1 MKGFKLWPLL
11 GTHGHGAVRIHN
23 RVTPTVIRIRYI
35 RLYGHPRGLATLTHH
50 AERLAGE
57 LSLPVLKT
65 LVCRIPESNPN
76 FPHARQTLHQLSH
89 CGVFFKKEKT
99 FLYLTSVATLNEL
112 CTSLYNIISTSDISI
127 WVKLWL
133 NQCYLFGAPFSFPIS
148 IYRDLKSLRVDSPC
162 DKIISNSDWFFV
174 FFINGAPRPS
184 LSNVI
189 L

>member
-1 MKGFKLWPLL
+1 M
-11 GTHGHGAVRIHN
+11 RIHN

-127 WVKLWL
+127 WVQWRLNKLNVTCL
-133 NQCYLFGAPFSFPIS
+133 TPYFRSQMAFTSGNC
-148 IYRDLKSLRVDSPC
+148 
-162 DKIISNSDWFFV
+162 V
-174 FFINGAPRPS
+174 FESQPRKTYVVK
-184 LSNVI
+184 NR
-189 L
+189 